1 MKISRMI
8 PVFVVSFALGLTAYP
23 AMAKQDHKSKVKSTE
38 TKPTKDNPGREGGAL
53 PSGLQKYTERK
64 GELQSGLQKK
74 KDDGELT
81 KGLQDGGKKVKTT
94 KPKVK
99 LSRNTPGRQTVTLA
113 Y

>member
-38 TKPTKDNPGREGGAL
+38 TKPTKDNSGRDAGEL
-53 PSGLQKYTERK
+53 PSGLEKYTERK
-64 GELQSGLQKK
+64 GELPSGLQKK

-81 KGLQDGGKKVKTT
+81 KGLQGGGKKLKTSKT
-94 KPKVK
+94 K
-99 LSRNTPGRQTVTLA
+99 
-113 Y
+113 